1 MDEQLKLQAAKYY
14 DSVDFSNFT
23 KEYERSLLIKKS
35 VKKYYKSGY
44 INLRLVLNHVIILHN
59 FFGVFATTIL
69 FRIIPKDHYP
79 LLNTILIFLDRLPK
93 HMYNNSM
100 QVDTKIQRELNN
112 L

>member
-44 INLRLVLNHVIILHN
+44 INLRLVLNHVIIFHN

-69 FRIIPKDHYP
+69 FRVIPREHYP

-93 HMYNNSM
+93 HMYVTNI
-100 QVDTKIQRELNN
+100 QIDKKIQWELNK